1 MKLYKILIDP
11 DIDNELSGVEAIS
24 LVDSPAVEYNFLAF
38 SKDNSQIDMKFN
50 DARREISGVV
60 CLADTPIY
68 RCDKQHGMHYVIFDK
83 ETIRAMILKYS
94 KLGFNNNVNIEH
106 AGGLIPNL
114 TMVESYIKDSERG
127 IAPIE
132 FSDVPD
138 GSWIVTFK
146 VENEDVWNS
155 IINGDK
161 LNGFSLQ
168 GRFGY
173 DKGVEYIAASGEE
186 TYEEWLKKFVS

>member
-11 DIDNELSGVEAIS
+11 DIDNELSGMDAIS
-24 LVDSPAVEYNFLAF
+24 LVDKPAVKYNFLAF
-38 SKDNSQIDMKFN
+38 SKDKQIDMKFN
-50 DARREISGVV
+50 AVRKEISGVV
-60 CLADTPIY
+60 CLADTPIFRY
-68 RCDKQHGMHYVIFDK
+68 DKKHGRHYVVFDK
-83 ETIRAMILKYS
+83 ETIRAMVLKYS
-94 KLGFNNNVNIEH
+94 KLGFNNNVNIQH

-155 IINGDK
+155 IINGDN

-168 GRFGY
+168 GIFMY
-173 DKGVEYIAASGEE
+173 DEGVEYIAASGEE
-186 TYEEWLKKFVS
+186 TYEEWLKKIIS